1 MGRGRRG
8 ARSSDDEDDGVSPAP
23 RGVQS
28 SQVSGGG
35 RAGKKW
41 QPGTSGSQQKARA
54 KEQRLE
60 QERRKAERER
70 RNEDKRAERDR
81 LHQTE
86 AHRDT
91 PPKSAG
97 KHRRSRVDEG
107 SSSPAVGT
115 PSTPRTSTPPTTWTP
130 PACAASFA
138 ASSAASNTAAASLLS
153 PAASSSSTTSSSS
166 SASRRWRSD
175 ARAAP
180 ARGPSD
186 SRGRRARRLPLR
198 LPRHERRPRRRRIPL
213 RLLLFPNLRTR
224 RGLAGTAAS
233 APEPPLPSRRAR
245 RRATAEASTTT
256 TSIDATIETP
266 WRKRLCGRITRED
279 PP

>member
-8 ARSSDDEDDGVSPAP
+8 ARSSDDEDDGVSSAP
-23 RGVQS
+23 RGVLS

-41 QPGTSGSQQKARA
+41 QPGMSGSQQKARA

-81 LHQTE
+81 LHESE

-97 KHRRSRVDEG
+97 KHRRGRVDEG

-115 PSTPRTSTPPTTWTP
+115 PVHGQGQHATHHLD
-130 PACAASFA
+130 AARVRRELRRLFGRVEHGGGVSP
-138 ASSAASNTAAASLLS
+138 S
-153 PAASSSSTTSSSS
+153 PAASSTSTTSSSS
-166 SASRRWRSD
+166 SSRRRWRSG

-186 SRGRRARRLPLR
+186 CRRAASETSPSPLSS
-198 LPRHERRPRRRRIPL
+198 P
-213 RLLLFPNLRTR
+213 
-224 RGLAGTAAS
+224 
-233 APEPPLPSRRAR
+233 
-245 RRATAEASTTT
+245 
-256 TSIDATIETP
+256 
-266 WRKRLCGRITRED
+266 
-279 PP
+279 